1 MKTMMNQDD
10 VILEVKG
17 LKTYFPLEEG
27 TVKAVDGVDFE
38 IYRDK
43 TVCIVGESG
52 CGKSVT
58 SHSILQIVDPPG
70 EVVEGEILF
79 HRGLREGEGFSMDEV
94 LDLAAFDPRS
104 KEMRAIRGNEI
115 SMIFQEPMTALSPV
129 HTIGDQIMEP
139 MLLHTDKSKQEAHDY
154 AVEILGRVGIPQ
166 PEDRINAYT
175 FQLSGGMR
183 QRAMIAMA
191 LACNPTMLIADEP
204 TTALDVTTQA
214 QILELMAELQ
224 DDYGMAI
231 MYITH
236 DLGVVAEIAD
246 EVVVMYLG
254 WVVERAD
261 VDSIFHDPLHPYT
274 KALLRSIPTLG
285 LEAGRRLEPIRGMV
299 PHPYNRP
306 TGCVFAPRCSAYDP
320 AACIPNQRPPKVVLE
335 DGREVRCWHYEGRG
349 EVVSESAGRSGSE

>member
-1 MKTMMNQDD
+1 METMSKND

-38 IYRDK
+38 IYRNK
-43 TVCIVGESG
+43 TVCVVGESG

-70 EVVEGEILF
+70 RVVDGEILF
-79 HRGLREGEGFSMDEV
+79 HRGLREGDGFSMDEV
-94 LDLAAFDPRS
+94 LDLASFDPRS
-104 KEMRAIRGNEI
+104 KEMRSIRGNEI

-129 HTIGDQIMEP
+129 HTIGDQITEP
-139 MLLHTDKSKQEAHDY
+139 MLLHTDMTNKEAHDY
-154 AVEILGRVGIPQ
+154 AIEILDRVGMPQ

-191 LACNPTMLIADEP
+191 LACTPTMLIADEP

-254 WVVERAD
+254 WVVEKAD

-306 TGCVFAPRCSAYDP
+306 TGCVFAPRCAAYDP
-320 AACIPNQRPPKVVLE
+320 ATCVPNQRPPKIALE
-335 DGREVRCWHYEGRG
+335 DGREVRCWHYEGQG
-349 EVVSESAGRSGSE
+349 DVIPESAERSGSE

>member
-1 MKTMMNQDD
+1 MRED

-17 LKTYFPLEEG
+17 LKTYFPVDEG
-27 TVKAVDGVDFE
+27 TVKAVDGVDFV

-58 SHSILQIVDPPG
+58 SHSILQIIDPPG
-70 EVVEGEILF
+70 RIVDGEILF
-79 HRGLREGEGFSMDEV
+79 RRRLKENHSSEMEEILNLTGFG
-94 LDLAAFDPRS
+94 PRS
-104 KEMRAIRGNEI
+104 REMRDIRGNDI
-115 SMIFQEPMTALSPV
+115 AMIFQEPMSALSPV
-129 HTIGDQIMEP
+129 HPIGDQIMEQ
-139 MLLHTDKSKQEAHDY
+139 MLLHTDLTQHEARDR
-154 AVEILGRVGIPQ
+154 AIQLLGQVDIPQ
-166 PEDRINAYT
+166 PERRLRAYT

-191 LACNPTMLIADEP
+191 LSCNPAILIADEP

-214 QILELMAELQ
+214 QILSLMLELQ
-224 DDYGMAI
+224 DDYGMAL

-254 WVVERAD
+254 WVVERAS
-261 VDSIFHDPLHPYT
+261 VEAIFRDPLHPYT
-274 KALLRSIPTLG
+274 KALLRSIPKLG
-285 LEAGRRLEPIRGMV
+285 LEAGRRLEPIQGMV

-306 TGCVFAPRCSAYDP
+306 EGCVFRPRCADYDP
-320 AACIPNQRPPKVVLE
+320 AHCRAEPPPRIRLK
-335 DGREVRCWHYEGRG
+335 DGREVRCWRCLN
-349 EVVSESAGRSGSE
+349 ESGVETVGTATPEDE

>member
-1 MKTMMNQDD
+1 MDGNN

-17 LKTYFPLEEG
+17 LRTYFPLDEG

-38 IYRDK
+38 IYLDK

-58 SHSILQIVDPPG
+58 SHSILQIIDTPG
-70 EVVEGEILF
+70 EIVEGEILF
-79 HRGLREGEGFSMDEV
+79 HRRLRDSQSFAMEEV
-94 LDLAAFDPRS
+94 INLAEFEPRS
-104 KEMRAIRGNEI
+104 REMRDIRGNDI

-129 HTIGDQIMEP
+129 HTIGNQIMEP
-139 MLLHTDKSKQEAHDY
+139 MQLHTDLSPQETRDRAI
-154 AVEILGRVGIPQ
+154 ELLNRVGIPQ
-166 PEDRINAYT
+166 PDRRLNAYT

-214 QILELMAELQ
+214 QIIDLMLELQ
-224 DDYGMAI
+224 DDYGMAL

-254 WVVERAD
+254 WVVERAG
-261 VDSIFHDPLHPYT
+261 VDDIFHDPLHPYT
-274 KALLRSIPTLG
+274 KALLRSIPKLG
-285 LEAGRRLEPIRGMV
+285 LDIDRRLEPIRGMV

-306 TGCVFAPRCSAYDP
+306 TDCVFRPRCADYDP
-320 AACIPNQRPPKVVLE
+320 EICRAVPPPRARLK
-335 DGREVRCWHYEGRG
+335 DGREVRCWRCLDERDV
-349 EVVSESAGRSGSE
+349 ETVIETTAERV